1 MIREYKKKTAIAAA
15 VCICSLVAIVVM
27 LPPAGSDAGWD
38 APGRIATPPLFIG
51 IGAYFYAFWACAK
64 GKGYPGVLG
73 LLLTLLSVVG
83 VLIMVVLKDKNPTPS
98 P

>member
-15 VCICSLVAIVVM
+15 VCLCSLVAIVVM
-27 LPPAGSDAGWD
+27 LPPAGSGGAWD
-38 APGRIATPPLFIG
+38 EPGRIATLPLVIC

-73 LLLTLLSVVG
+73 LLLPLLSVVG
-83 VLIMVVLKDKNPTPS
+83 LIVVIVLKDKNRSPS